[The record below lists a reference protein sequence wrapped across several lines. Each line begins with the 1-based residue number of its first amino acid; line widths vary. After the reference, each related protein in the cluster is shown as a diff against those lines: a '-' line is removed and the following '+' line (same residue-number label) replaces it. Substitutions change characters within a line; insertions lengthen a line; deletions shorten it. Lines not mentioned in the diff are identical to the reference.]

1 MVSYLVIA
9 HLLKLYWLRTYPCI
23 EILLVVLLLVFD
35 LLLVFVCCCDR
46 VILCSPGYPGT
57 SSVDLSLN
65 SSDSPAP
72 ARIKGMHHPWAARVS
87 IFF

>member
-57 SSVDLSLN
+57 SSVDQAGPNLTNICLPLPPECR
-65 SSDSPAP
+65 D
-72 ARIKGMHHPWAARVS
+72 
-87 IFF
+87 

>member
-23 EILLVVLLLVFD
+23 EILLVV